1 MQIVYAPD
9 ERAEA
14 LARGFWAAQ
23 RILISTADRGAVEA
37 QGALLLVT
45 TDYYTPALW
54 QMKRW
59 LTERSA
65 ILAGR
70 LCACLVR
77 SENGSGGELALR
89 SLVSQLLAAESV
101 VCLGAVACGDGMIR
115 LGGHTEARAAMTPP
129 EYHTKLLQMATKF
142 G

>member
-9 ERAEA
+9 DRAEA
-14 LARGFWAAQ
+14 LARGFGAAQ
-23 RILISTADRGAVEA
+23 RLISTADRGAVEA

-59 LTERSA
+59 LTECSA
-65 ILAGR
+65 MLAGK

-115 LGGHTEARAAMTPP
+115 LGGWSGARAAMTPP
-129 EYHTKLLQMATKF
+129 EYHTKLLQMAAKF